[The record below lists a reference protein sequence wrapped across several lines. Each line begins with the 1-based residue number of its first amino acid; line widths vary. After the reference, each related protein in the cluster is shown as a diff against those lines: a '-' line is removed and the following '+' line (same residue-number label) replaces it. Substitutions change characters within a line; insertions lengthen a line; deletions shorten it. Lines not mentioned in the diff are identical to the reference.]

1 MSRGIPDADRPGA
14 GHAAPPHAPHAAG
27 TQSPI
32 EVDLIDSTGALS
44 AADQLWIVEQTH
56 AALLHLPGLG
66 YAIAAGSVVAVRV
79 VGDAEMAIAH
89 ERYSGIAGTTDVLT
103 FDLGPGFS
111 PDRPTQ
117 LETDLLIC
125 LDEARRQAR
134 PRGLADRHEL
144 LLYIVHG
151 LLHCLGHDDH
161 DDAAFARMHQLEDQ
175 LMLALGLPMAFAAP
189 LTEPSAAERSTGNAE
204 VRSS

>member
-1 MSRGIPDADRPGA
+1 MP
-14 GHAAPPHAPHAAG
+14 AAVHFQPPA
-27 TQSPI
+27 SV
-32 EVDLIDSTGALS
+32 EVDLIDATGELLS
-44 AADQLWIVEQTH
+44 VDRLWILEQTR
-56 AALLHLPGLG
+56 AVLGHLPGLG
-66 YAIAAGSVVAVRV
+66 YAIADGSVVAVRV
-79 VGDAEMAIAH
+79 VGDDEMSQAH
-89 ERYSGIAGTTDVLT
+89 QRYSGIAGTTDVLT
-103 FDLGPGFS
+103 FDHGAGFS
-111 PDRPTQ
+111 PDRPTR

-161 DDAAFARMHQLEDQ
+161 DDASYSRMHQLEDQ
-175 LMLALGLPMAFAAP
+175 LMHTLGLPMAFAAP
-189 LTEPSAAERSTGNAE
+189 LTDAPATELSKGNAE